1 MVNQALNE
9 AVQKIRKAGL
19 AKFKGRSEATFWKE
33 KDFLDRAVNAGVVIL
48 PTLGCRW
55 GLNSGCTMCGYV
67 YDSWNN
73 SQEEILRQFKA
84 AVKNLEG
91 IKYLK
96 IFNSGSFFDSSE
108 ISQDTAKKIFSEINR
123 RSEIIQVQVES
134 RPEFITEDALAVKEK
149 LNAEFEIGIGLE
161 TTSDY
166 IRENCI
172 NKNFTLE
179 DFKKALKI
187 CRNSGVKVKAYLL
200 VKPPFLSEREAIED
214 AIASAVDA
222 CKLGADRI
230 SFNPVNIQRA
240 TLVEYLWR
248 KGEYSPPWLW
258 SIAEILKSVKKKMKI
273 PVLSHPI
280 AAGKQRGA
288 HNCGECDS
296 KVYYGIIDFSAEQNE
311 EHLNLNCNCGCKEKW
326 KAQLELEQFEH
337 GSEHRT

>member
-9 AVQKIRKAGL
+9 LVQKIRKAGL

-33 KDFLDRAVNAGVVIL
+33 KDFLGKEVNAGVVIL

-55 GLNSGCTMCGYV
+55 GRSSGCTMCGYV
-67 YDSWNN
+67 YDFWNN

-84 AVKNLEG
+84 VMKNLDG
-91 IKYLK
+91 IEYLK
-96 IFNSGSFFDSSE
+96 IFNSGSFFDSAE
-108 ISQDTAKKIFSEINR
+108 ISRDTAKKIFSEINR

-134 RPEFITEDALAVKEK
+134 RPEFITEDALAAKDEP
-149 LNAEFEIGIGLE
+149 NAALEIGIGLE

-179 DFKKALKI
+179 DFKRALKI
-187 CRNSGVKVKAYLL
+187 CKNSGVKVKAYLL
-200 VKPPFLSEREAIED
+200 VKPPLLSEKEAIED
-214 AIASAVDA
+214 AVASAVDA
-222 CKLGADRI
+222 YKLGVDRI

-248 KGEYSPPWLW
+248 KGEYNPPWLW
-258 SIAEILKSVKKKMKI
+258 SVVEILKSVKKKVKI

-280 AAGKQRGA
+280 AAGRQRGA

-296 KVYYGIIDFSAEQNE
+296 KVYSGIINFSATQRSKY
-311 EHLNLNCNCGCKEKW
+311 LKNLSCDCKEKW

-337 GSEHRT
+337 GTEHRT